1 MKYSTG
7 ELRDQI
13 ALEERRAARKIKKI
27 AAGTYNPRGKRSR
40 LYDITQANR
49 AARGEIPMPRGGLPV
64 AYYRGVDISG
74 TERDPRRDSG
84 RLREPGLKKYLEDL
98 KTFNSGL
105 VNYFK
110 AADGSVVTG
119 QEIRSGLSINGY
131 QTDKRMGRASR
142 RTPNIGVPT
151 VRSALNRAL
160 DSNLGVQIPWVGD
173 ESSPTG
179 GRTLGEILKD
189 KDWSVEGHH
198 GTNESVRPLN
208 SNGLRERR
216 NRYLK
221 QVKNNQPALF
231 QQDIVGQFYSL
242 PKRVHDALLAMDPVK
257 FLVAWEAGGEFADA
271 LADLYREALSNPEDE
286 GLTAAEK
293 RAMNMI
299 DVANQLDV
307 K

>member
-7 ELRDQI
+7 DLRDQI

-40 LYDITQANR
+40 LYDITQTNK

-64 AYYRGVDISG
+64 AYYHGVDISG
-74 TERDPRRDSG
+74 TERDPRRDSR

-110 AADGSVVTG
+110 AADGSIVTG
-119 QEIRSGLSINGY
+119 QEIRSSLSINGY
-131 QTDKRMGRASR
+131 QTDKRMGRPAR
-142 RTPNIGVPT
+142 RTPNIGVPEFEN
-151 VRSALNRAL
+151 ALTRAL
-160 DSNLGVQIPWVGD
+160 DRNRGVQIPWVGD
-173 ESSPTG
+173 ESSPNG
-179 GRTLGEILKD
+179 GRTLGEILGD
-189 KDWSVEGHH
+189 KEWSSMGHH

-216 NRYLK
+216 NRYLE
-221 QVKNNQPALF
+221 QVKNSQPALF
-231 QQDIVGQFYSL
+231 QQDIVNQFYNLS
-242 PKRVHDALLAMDPVK
+242 KQIRGALLAMDPVK

-271 LADLYREALSNPEDE
+271 LADLYRETLSNPEDE

-293 RAMNMI
+293 RVMNMI
-299 DVANQLDV
+299 DTANRMDV
-307 K
+307 E

>member
-7 ELRDQI
+7 ELRNQI
-13 ALEERRAARKIKKI
+13 AQEERRAARKIRKI

-40 LYDITQANR
+40 LYDITQANK

-74 TERDPRRDSG
+74 TERDPRRDSR
-84 RLREPGLKKYLEDL
+84 RLREPGLRKYLEDL

-131 QTDKRMGRASR
+131 RTDKRMGRPAR
-142 RTPNIGVPT
+142 RTPNIGVPEVENMLT
-151 VRSALNRAL
+151 RAL
-160 DSNLGVQIPWVGD
+160 DRNRGVQIPWVSD
-173 ESSPTG
+173 ESSPNG
-179 GRTLGEILKD
+179 GRALGEILKD
-189 KDWSVEGHH
+189 KEWSVSGHR

-208 SNGLRERR
+208 SNGLRARR
-216 NRYLK
+216 NEYQK
-221 QVKNNQPALF
+221 QIKSTQPALF
-231 QQDIVGQFYSL
+231 QQDIVGRFYNL
-242 PKRVHDALLAMDPVK
+242 PKRVREALLAMDPTK
-257 FLVAWEAGGEFADA
+257 FLVAWEAGGEFADS
-271 LADLYREALSNPEDE
+271 LADLYCEALSNPEDE
-286 GLTAAEK
+286 GLNAAEK
-293 RAMNMI
+293 RAMGMI
-299 DVANQLDV
+299 DIANRLDV

>member
-7 ELRDQI
+7 ELRNQI
-13 ALEERRAARKIKKI
+13 AWEERRAVRKIKKI
-27 AAGTYNPRGKRSR
+27 AAGTYNPRGKWSR

-74 TERDPRRDSG
+74 TERDPRRDSR

-119 QEIRSGLSINGY
+119 QEIRAGLSINGY
-131 QTDKRMGRASR
+131 RTDKRMGRPAR
-142 RTPNIGVPT
+142 RTPIIEEPT
-151 VRSALNRAL
+151 FESALTRAL
-160 DSNLGVQIPWVGD
+160 DRNREVKIPWVGD

-179 GRTLGEILKD
+179 GRALGEIMED
-189 KDWSVEGHH
+189 KKWSVTGHR

-216 NRYLK
+216 NRYLER
-221 QVKNNQPALF
+221 VKSNQPALF
-231 QQDIVGQFYSL
+231 QQNIVSQFYTL
-242 PKRVHDALLAMDPVK
+242 PKQIRESLLAMDPTK
-257 FLVAWEAGGEFADA
+257 FLIAWEAGGAFSDA
-271 LADLYREALSNPEDE
+271 LADLYHESLSNPEDE

-293 RAMNMI
+293 RAMNLI
-299 DVANQLDV
+299 DTANRIEV
-307 K
+307 E

>member
-13 ALEERRAARKIKKI
+13 AREERRAARKIKKI

-40 LYDITQANR
+40 LYDITQANK

-74 TERDPRRDSG
+74 TERDPRRDSR
-84 RLREPGLKKYLEDL
+84 RLRESGLKKYLEDL
-98 KTFNSGL
+98 RTFNSGL

-131 QTDKRMGRASR
+131 RTDKRMGRPAQRS
-142 RTPNIGVPT
+142 PIIEVPEVKNALT
-151 VRSALNRAL
+151 RVLDLNR
-160 DSNLGVQIPWVGD
+160 GVQIPWVGD
-173 ESSPTG
+173 ESSPNG
-179 GRTLGEILKD
+179 GRKLGEILKD
-189 KDWSVEGHH
+189 REWSDSGHR

-208 SNGLRERR
+208 SKGLQNRR
-216 NRYLK
+216 NENLERIK
-221 QVKNNQPALF
+221 SVQPALF
-231 QQDIVGQFYSL
+231 QQEIVERFYTL
-242 PKRVHDALLAMDPVK
+242 PKRVRETLLAMDPAK
-257 FLVAWEAGGEFADA
+257 FLVAWEAGGEFVDS
-271 LADLYREALSNPEDE
+271 LADLYHEALSNPEDE
-286 GLTAAEK
+286 GMAAAEK

-299 DVANQLDV
+299 DAANRLDV

>member
-1 MKYSTG
+1 MKYSTS
-7 ELRDQI
+7 ELRNQI
-13 ALEERRAARKIKKI
+13 AREERRAARKIKKI

-49 AARGEIPMPRGGLPV
+49 AAQGEIPMPRGGLPI

-74 TERDPRRDSG
+74 TERDPRRDSR
-84 RLREPGLKKYLEDL
+84 RLREPGLKKYLENL

-105 VNYFK
+105 INYFK

-119 QEIRSGLSINGY
+119 QEIRTGLSINGY
-131 QTDKRMGRASR
+131 RSDKRMGRPAR
-142 RTPNIGVPT
+142 RTPNIGVPE
-151 VRSALNRAL
+151 VESALTRAL
-160 DSNLGVQIPWVGD
+160 DRNHEVKIPWVSD

-179 GRTLGEILKD
+179 GRTLGEILED
-189 KDWSVEGHH
+189 KDWSIKGHR

-216 NRYLK
+216 NKYLEQIK
-221 QVKNNQPALF
+221 SNQPALF

-242 PKRVHDALLAMDPVK
+242 PKRVHEALLAMDPVK
-257 FLVAWEAGGEFADA
+257 FLVAWEVGGEFSDA
-271 LADLYREALSNPEDE
+271 LADLYHEALSNPEDE
-286 GLTAAEK
+286 GLIEAEK

-299 DVANQLDV
+299 DTANRLDV
-307 K
+307 E

>member
-7 ELRDQI
+7 ELRVQI
-13 ALEERRAARKIKKI
+13 AREERRAARKIRKI

-49 AARGEIPMPRGGLPV
+49 AARGEIPMPRGGLPI

-74 TERDPRRDSG
+74 TERDPRRDSR

-131 QTDKRMGRASR
+131 QTDKRLGRPACQ
-142 RTPNIGVPT
+142 TPNIRVPK
-151 VRSALNRAL
+151 VESALTQAL
-160 DSNLGVQIPWVGD
+160 DRNRGVQIPWVGD
-173 ESSPTG
+173 ESSPNG

-189 KDWSVEGHH
+189 KEWSIKGHR

-216 NRYLK
+216 DKFLE
-221 QVKNNQPALF
+221 QVKNNQPVLF
-231 QQDIVGQFYSL
+231 QQNTVGQFYNL
-242 PKRVHDALLAMDPVK
+242 PKRVRETLLAMDPVK
-257 FLVAWEAGGEFADA
+257 FLVAWEAGGAFADA
-271 LADLYREALSNPEDE
+271 LADLYHETLSNPEDE
-286 GLTAAEK
+286 GLNAAEK
-293 RAMNMI
+293 QVMDMI
-299 DVANQLDV
+299 DTANRLV
-307 K
+307 VE

>member
-13 ALEERRAARKIKKI
+13 AREERRAARKIGKI

-74 TERDPRRDSG
+74 TERDPRRDSH

-110 AADGSVVTG
+110 AADGSIVTG

-131 QTDKRMGRASR
+131 RTDKRLGRPAR
-142 RTPNIGVPT
+142 RIPNIGVPEVENSLT
-151 VRSALNRAL
+151 RAL
-160 DSNLGVQIPWVGD
+160 DRNHGVQIPWVGD
-173 ESSPTG
+173 ESSPNG

-189 KDWSVEGHH
+189 KEWSVQGHR

-208 SNGLRERR
+208 SNGLQERR
-216 NRYLK
+216 NRYLE
-221 QVKNNQPALF
+221 QVKSNQPALF
-231 QQDIVGQFYSL
+231 QQDTVGQFYNL
-242 PKRVHDALLAMDPVK
+242 PKRVREALLALDPMK
-257 FLVAWEAGGEFADA
+257 FLIAWEAGGEFVDA
-271 LADLYREALSNPEDE
+271 LADLYHEILSNPEDE
-286 GLTAAEK
+286 GLAAAEK
-293 RAMNMI
+293 RVMNMI
-299 DVANQLDV
+299 DLANRIEV
-307 K
+307 E

>member
-1 MKYSTG
+1 MKYSTS

-13 ALEERRAARKIKKI
+13 AQEERRAARKIKKI
-27 AAGTYNPRGKRSR
+27 AAGTYNPRGNRSR

-49 AARGEIPMPRGGLPV
+49 AARGEIPMLRGGLPV
-64 AYYRGVDISG
+64 TYYRGVDISG
-74 TERDPRRDSG
+74 TDRDPRRDSR

-131 QTDKRMGRASR
+131 RTDKRMGRSAR
-142 RTPNIGVPT
+142 RTPNIGVPE
-151 VRSALNRAL
+151 VGSALSRAL
-160 DSNLGVQIPWVGD
+160 DRNRGVQIPWVSD

-189 KDWSVEGHH
+189 KEWTVEGHR

-216 NRYLK
+216 NRYLE

-231 QQDIVGQFYSL
+231 QQDIVGQFYTM
-242 PKRVHDALLAMDPVK
+242 PKQVRESLLAMDPVK

-271 LADLYREALSNPEDE
+271 LADLYHEALSNPEDE
-286 GLTAAEK
+286 GLTAANK
-293 RAMNMI
+293 RVMNVV
-299 DVANQLDV
+299 DAANRLDA

>member
-1 MKYSTG
+1 MKYSTV

-13 ALEERRAARKIKKI
+13 AREELRAARKIKKI

-74 TERDPRRDSG
+74 TERDPRRDST

-119 QEIRSGLSINGY
+119 QEIRSSLSINGY
-131 QTDKRMGRASR
+131 RTDKRMGRPAQRS
-142 RTPNIGVPT
+142 PNIGEPT
-151 VRSALNRAL
+151 FESALTHAL
-160 DSNLGVQIPWVGD
+160 DRNRGVRIPWVGD

-179 GRTLGEILKD
+179 GRTLGEIMKD
-189 KDWSVEGHH
+189 KEWVVSGHH

-208 SNGLRERR
+208 SAGLQKRR
-216 NRYLK
+216 NKFLER
-221 QVKNNQPALF
+221 VKSAQPALF
-231 QQDIVGQFYSL
+231 QQDSVNKFYSL
-242 PKRVHDALLAMDPVK
+242 PKRVREALLAMDPVK
-257 FLVAWEAGGEFADA
+257 FLVAWEAGGEFADSV
-271 LADLYREALSNPEDE
+271 ADLYQESLSNPEDE
-286 GLTAAEK
+286 GLDAAEK
-293 RAMNMI
+293 RVMNMI
-299 DVANQLDV
+299 DIANELSV

>member
-13 ALEERRAARKIKKI
+13 AREERRAARKIKKI

-49 AARGEIPMPRGGLPV
+49 AAQGEIPMPRGGLPV

-74 TERDPRRDSG
+74 TERDPRRDNR

-131 QTDKRMGRASR
+131 RTDKRMGRPAQKS
-142 RTPNIGVPT
+142 PIIGEQT
-151 VRSALNRAL
+151 FESTLSRAL
-160 DSNLGVQIPWVGD
+160 DRNRGVQIPWVGD
-173 ESSPTG
+173 ESSPNG
-179 GRTLGEILKD
+179 GRTLDEILKD
-189 KDWSVEGHH
+189 KEWSVEGHH

-208 SNGLRERR
+208 SRGLQERR
-216 NRYLK
+216 NRFLK
-221 QVKNNQPALF
+221 RVKSDQPALF
-231 QQDIVGQFYSL
+231 QQEIVEQFYSL
-242 PKRVHDALLAMDPVK
+242 PKQVRESLLAMDPTK
-257 FLVAWEAGGEFADA
+257 FLVAWEAGGEFADS
-271 LADLYREALSNPEDE
+271 LADLYQEALSNPEDE
-286 GLTAAEK
+286 GLDTAVK
-293 RAMNMI
+293 RTMNMI
-299 DVANQLDV
+299 DRANELSV
-307 K
+307 E